1 MAGLFDALVSVVIPL
16 AAAFANSEAVARV
29 LFDVLKGVAI
39 TVGYAVLAIGYF
51 ASAVM
56 AGVYAMTALPRAAAA
71 VLEGFAYVVDKINTE
86 LHIGALNDVYNGL
99 INAAHKSNVAADMIA
114 ATAQELSPDMSAMQS
129 ALQDLTDLTYDEAAE
144 RARILALEKDAAE
157 ELTNVPQGFKVAAAR
172 FRAIAA
178 EDYGTGVLGGASTG
192 GSGGG
197 NNFFIDKLEVMADD
211 AIEAADA
218 IERAAFQQTGT
229 TNTKDSQSS
238 SYRR

>member
-1 MAGLFDALVSVVIPL
+1 
-16 AAAFANSEAVARV
+16 
-29 LFDVLKGVAI
+29 
-39 TVGYAVLAIGYF
+39 VGYAVLAIGYF

-178 EDYGTGVLGGASTG
+178 EDYGTGVLGGAATG
-192 GSGGG
+192 GGGGG

-211 AIEAADA
+211 AIEAADS